1 MTTVTVEPGDHGD
14 TAGEST
20 EVLASGVQQDTVTV
34 EGAASRKSLT
44 TDESFHPR
52 KTSTQVKT
60 VSVQNHVR
68 QKPSARKQMS
78 SIHPVAHGETVESAA
93 SGKSLMST
101 IDGGSF
107 HPRKTSTQTKTVS
120 VQNEKPT
127 ARKQISNIHPA
138 AQVSDNETVQ
148 NTSSGKSIMS
158 TTDGGS
164 FHPRKTSTQMKAA
177 SVQNGVERKPAAR
190 KQISSIHPVM
200 QVSDSESEDEM
211 LTTLFGNHNQSDLF
225 QGLSQL
231 THSRSVLAARAAAVS
246 AKKSALAKKQPTKPG
261 RKRKTAPSEANAGE
275 DGKSRKSVRKSVMF
289 VAVPPL
295 PASPRKSMNGTTTV
309 PSAAPTPRPH
319 SSDEQGETVVDPY
332 DDLSELDD
340 SPPRIVSPVKK
351 VTAQAL
357 SKTASSE
364 SLSVSSPKKTAAQQ
378 KPTPKKTAR
387 KSILKEFSVVIQKE
401 PSPPQRQWFVPDEVG
416 TMLMRRTSKTN
427 VSQHTQSRHPSR
439 ENPASSG
446 RGYEDG
452 ENHQAKP
459 SQETTLLSRRG
470 RKGSEKS
477 AASTSRTRTK
487 HTSQRKK
494 AIEDSDDDLPPASP
508 GMDALDGPSRVS
520 GLEDSAGSQRGVS
533 ALNHEEENNDSGS
546 GVSDAGSRVLG
557 DSKRPSRRK
566 RVTRVVLND
575 KPKRRKKK
583 PTVAETCEREDGD
596 QFWSDEEEGE
606 GDGLD
611 ITYSAGGRKYR
622 RLRVQPSKSHTP
634 GVRRGK
640 RTRIAPVRTWENEE
654 VEYDMRRRS
663 GNHHSQPEEQA
674 VSIFSSDI
682 QHCSQSIPKL
692 YQCQLLANSVM
703 MCCICQ
709 TPFTVFCMGGGVL
722 VETTR

>member
-34 EGAASRKSLT
+34 EGAASRKSLA

-60 VSVQNHVR
+60 ASVQNHVR
-68 QKPSARKQMS
+68 QKPAARKQMS
-78 SIHPVAHGETVESAA
+78 SIHPVAHSETVESTA
-93 SGKSLMST
+93 SGKSLVST

-107 HPRKTSTQTKTVS
+107 HPRKTSTQMKTV
-120 VQNEKPT
+120 
-127 ARKQISNIHPA
+127 
-138 AQVSDNETVQ
+138 
-148 NTSSGKSIMS
+148 
-158 TTDGGS
+158 
-164 FHPRKTSTQMKAA
+164 

-211 LTTLFGNHNQSDLF
+211 LTTLLRNHNQSDLF

-261 RKRKTAPSEANAGE
+261 RKRKTAPSEVNAGE
-275 DGKSRKSVRKSVMF
+275 DGKSRRSVRKSVTF

-295 PASPRKSMNGTTTV
+295 PASPQKSMNGTTTG
-309 PSAAPTPRPH
+309 PSAAPTPKPH

-364 SLSVSSPKKTAAQQ
+364 SLSASSPKKTATQQ

-446 RGYEDG
+446 REDG
-452 ENHQAKP
+452 ENRQAKP

-487 HTSQRKK
+487 RTSQRKK

-508 GMDALDGPSRVS
+508 GMDDLDGPSRVS

-533 ALNHEEENNDSGS
+533 ALNHEEEDNDSGS

-606 GDGLD
+606 RDGLD

-674 VSIFSSDI
+674 VSIFS
-682 QHCSQSIPKL
+682 
-692 YQCQLLANSVM
+692 
-703 MCCICQ
+703 
-709 TPFTVFCMGGGVL
+709 
-722 VETTR
+722 

>member
-1 MTTVTVEPGDHGD
+1 
-14 TAGEST
+14 
-20 EVLASGVQQDTVTV
+20 VQ
-34 EGAASRKSLT
+34 
-44 TDESFHPR
+44 P
-52 KTSTQVKT
+52 
-60 VSVQNHVR
+60 
-68 QKPSARKQMS
+68 
-78 SIHPVAHGETVESAA
+78 
-93 SGKSLMST
+93 
-101 IDGGSF
+101 
-107 HPRKTSTQTKTVS
+107 
-120 VQNEKPT
+120 
-127 ARKQISNIHPA
+127 
-138 AQVSDNETVQ
+138 
-148 NTSSGKSIMS
+148 
-158 TTDGGS
+158 
-164 FHPRKTSTQMKAA
+164 
-177 SVQNGVERKPAAR
+177 
-190 KQISSIHPVM
+190 
-200 QVSDSESEDEM
+200 
-211 LTTLFGNHNQSDLF
+211 
-225 QGLSQL
+225 
-231 THSRSVLAARAAAVS
+231 
-246 AKKSALAKKQPTKPG
+246 
-261 RKRKTAPSEANAGE
+261 
-275 DGKSRKSVRKSVMF
+275 
-289 VAVPPL
+289 PPL
-295 PASPRKSMNGTTTV
+295 N
-309 PSAAPTPRPH
+309 PH
-319 SSDEQGETVVDPY
+319 SSDEQGETVVNPY

-340 SPPRIVSPVKK
+340 SPPQIVSPVKK

-364 SLSVSSPKKTAAQQ
+364 SLCASSPKKTAAQQ

-446 RGYEDG
+446 RGREDG

-487 HTSQRKK
+487 RTSQRKE

-520 GLEDSAGSQRGVS
+520 GLEDSAGSQRGAS
-533 ALNHEEENNDSGS
+533 ALNHEEENNDRGS
-546 GVSDAGSRVLG
+546 GVSDAGSRVLS
-557 DSKRPSRRK
+557 DSKQPSRRK
-566 RVTRVVLND
+566 RVTHVVLHD

-692 YQCQLLANSVM
+692 YQCQLVANSVM

-709 TPFTVFCMGGGVL
+709 SPFTVF
-722 VETTR
+722 